1 MGIRKFTNY
10 ENNLKGIEIQTK
22 KSIIRMGFNLYSFK
36 TIKRYLP
43 ITNNKFI
50 FIKDYIKQST
60 MSRTIEFRFLIFQV
74 AVKFI

>member
-10 ENNLKGIEIQTK
+10 ENKLKGIEIQTK
-22 KSIIRMGFNLYSFK
+22 KLIIRMGFNLYSFK

>member
-1 MGIRKFTNY
+1 MRIGKFTNY
-10 ENNLKGIEIQTK
+10 ENDLKGIEIQTK
-22 KSIIRMGFNLYSFK
+22 KLIIRMGFNLYSIK

-60 MSRTIEFRFLIFQV
+60 MSRIIEFRFLIFQV

>member
-1 MGIRKFTNY
+1 MRIRKFANY
-10 ENNLKGIEIQTK
+10 ENDLKGIEIQTK
-22 KSIIRMGFNLYSFK
+22 KLIIRMGFNLYSIK

-50 FIKDYIKQST
+50 FIKNYIKQST
-60 MSRTIEFRFLIFQV
+60 MSRIIEFRFLIFQV

>member
-10 ENNLKGIEIQTK
+10 ENKLKGIEIQTK
-22 KSIIRMGFNLYSFK
+22 KLIIRMGFNLYNIK

>member
-1 MGIRKFTNY
+1 MRIGKFTNY
-10 ENNLKGIEIQTK
+10 ENDLKGIEIQTK

>member
-10 ENNLKGIEIQTK
+10 VSNLKGIEIQTK
-22 KSIIRMGFNLYSFK
+22 KLIIRMGFNLYSIK